1 MAMSLLS
8 AGRAT
13 LAAMLLPR
21 AHTFFEFSC
30 IQPVRVRRPCYLRE
44 SRRRLDLPDDGIQLF
59 TQVVREVPD
68 FVAVRQR
75 CAHRLPRQDQARAR
89 SDEARRGRNDQIP
102 QTRFLVFEYRP

>member
-13 LAAMLLPR
+13 LAAMLLPC

-68 FVAVRQR
+68 FVAVRKR
-75 CAHRLPRQDQARAR
+75 CAHRLPCQDQARSSTYESL
-89 SDEARRGRNDQIP
+89 SDRNEKIS
-102 QTRFLVFEYRP
+102 QTRYLVYYY